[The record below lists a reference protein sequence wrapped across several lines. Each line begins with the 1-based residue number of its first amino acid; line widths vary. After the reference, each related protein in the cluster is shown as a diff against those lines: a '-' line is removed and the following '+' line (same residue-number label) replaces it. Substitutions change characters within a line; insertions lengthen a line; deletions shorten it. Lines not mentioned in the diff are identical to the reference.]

1 MTNNKMK
8 VLVAPNSFKECA
20 DSTEIGILL
29 RTSFIKYIPESLKS
43 KIDFIYRP
51 IADGGDGFFEV
62 CKNFFGLETLH
73 FEVSRPFDD
82 EKILVPAGY
91 SPDTKTLYIESADVL
106 GLKIIPK
113 EFRKPTALSSK
124 GLGELLLQIYDGV
137 NDGFLE
143 VEKVILGI
151 GGTGTNDLGIGM
163 MEVFGLELYDKDD
176 NKLSVLPVNFSIV
189 QKIIA
194 PEIQLPFELELICDV
209 ENPILG
215 ESGASEVFAP
225 QKGAT
230 IGEVEELENGFKHIL
245 KELEIEDEIITQL
258 NGAGGGIAAGMKI
271 FFNAKMKYATEFIQN
286 DLHISAE
293 NSIYDLVITG
303 EGKYDEQ
310 SKLKKGAMI
319 IALDFAEHEIP
330 VQFICG
336 ETEGDLPDNEKIHVI
351 EISEFFNTVEES
363 LEKIDEGIDIAA
375 KRISK
380 NIIQSDRKEKRG
392 RGIFH

>member
-1 MTNNKMK
+1 MNNKKMK

-29 RTSFIKYIPESLKS
+29 RTSFMKYIPESLKS
-43 KIDFIYRP
+43 KIELIYRP

-73 FEVSRPFDD
+73 FEISRPFDS

-113 EFRKPTALSSK
+113 EFRKPLTLSSK
-124 GLGELLLQIYDGV
+124 GLGELLLLIYEGV
-137 NDGFLE
+137 TDGFLE
-143 VEKVILGI
+143 VEKVIVGV

-163 MEVFGLELYDKDD
+163 MEAFGLELYDKNDI
-176 NKLSVLPVNFSIV
+176 KLDVLPANFSEV
-189 QKIIA
+189 QKIIT
-194 PEIQLPFELELICDV
+194 PEIQLPFELEMICDV
-209 ENPILG
+209 ENPLLG
-215 ESGASEVFAP
+215 ENGACKVFAR
-225 QKGAT
+225 QKGAAPD
-230 IGEVEELENGFKHIL
+230 EVDKLEKGFKHIL
-245 KELEIEDEIITQL
+245 KELEIEDGIISKL
-258 NGAGGGIAAGMKI
+258 NGSGGGIAAGMKL
-271 FFNAKMKYATEFIQN
+271 FFNAKERYATEFIKKELKI
-286 DLHISAE
+286 DAE
-293 NSIYDLVITG
+293 NSVYNLVITG

-330 VQFICG
+330 VEFICG

-351 EISEFFNTVEES
+351 ELSEFFNSIEES
-363 LEKIDEGIDIAA
+363 LEKINEGIDIAA
-375 KRISK
+375 KRICK
-380 NIIQSDRKEKRG
+380 NIIQLLGKQNSE
-392 RGIFH
+392 

>member
-1 MTNNKMK
+1 MTNKKMK

-29 RTSFIKYIPESLKS
+29 RTSFMKYIPESLKS
-43 KIDFIYRP
+43 KIELIYKP

-73 FEVSRPFDD
+73 FEVSRPFDS

-91 SPDTKTLYIESADVL
+91 SPDTKTLYIESAEVL

-113 EFRKPTALSSK
+113 EFRKPLTLSSK
-124 GLGELLLQIYDGV
+124 GLGELLLLIYDGV
-137 NDGFLE
+137 TDGFLE
-143 VEKVILGI
+143 IEKVIVGI

-163 MEVFGLELYDKDD
+163 MEAFGLELYDKDD
-176 NKLSVLPVNFSIV
+176 NKLDVLPANFSEV

-194 PEIQLPFELELICDV
+194 PEIQLPFELEMICDV
-209 ENPILG
+209 ENPLLG
-215 ESGASEVFAP
+215 ENGACNVFAL

-230 IGEVEELENGFKHIL
+230 IGEVDELEKGFKHIL
-245 KELEIEDEIITQL
+245 KELEIEDGIISKL
-258 NGAGGGIAAGMKI
+258 NGAGGGLAAGMKL
-271 FFNAKMKYATEFIQN
+271 FFNAKERYATEFIKN
-286 DLHISAE
+286 ELKIDAE
-293 NSIYDLVITG
+293 NSVYNLVITG

-330 VQFICG
+330 VEFICG

-351 EISEFFNTVEES
+351 ELSEFFNTVEES
-363 LEKIDEGIDIAA
+363 LEKINEGIDIAV

-380 NIIQSDRKEKRG
+380 NIIQLLGKQNSE
-392 RGIFH
+392 